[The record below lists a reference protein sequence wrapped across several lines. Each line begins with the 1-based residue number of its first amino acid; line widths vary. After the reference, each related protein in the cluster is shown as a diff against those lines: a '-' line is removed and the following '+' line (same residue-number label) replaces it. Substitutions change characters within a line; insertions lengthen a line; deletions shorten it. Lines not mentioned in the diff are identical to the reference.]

1 MKNLQLIL
9 DTIRQQPF
17 LWARFATHLLEQ
29 SNLLR
34 RIQIL
39 LGHSSSKTTE
49 RYTPLS
55 KQEIRKPLHT
65 FYNSQNGTIAT
76 AVGTIKPLR
85 KRDKKNKRHK
95 GDMLPFKPNRFGC
108 NTPQKQTPYKGD
120 KLIYFAK
127 LPKFGIFGKS

>member
-1 MKNLQLIL
+1 MKNLQLTH
-9 DTIRQQPF
+9 DTYRQQPF

-29 SNLLR
+29 SNRLR

-39 LGHSSSKTTE
+39 LGHSSSKTSE
-49 RYTPLS
+49 RYTPVS

-76 AVGTIKPLR
+76 AALTIQPLQQ
-85 KRDKKNKRHK
+85 RDKKNKRHK

-108 NTPQKQTPYKGD
+108 NTPQKTDPTKV
-120 KLIYFAK
+120 IN
-127 LPKFGIFGKS
+127 

>member
-39 LGHSSSKTTE
+39 LGHSSSKATE

-85 KRDKKNKRHK
+85 QRDKKNKRIK
-95 GDMLPFKPNRFGC
+95 GICYHLNRTDLGV
-108 NTPQKQTPYKGD
+108 
-120 KLIYFAK
+120 I
-127 LPKFGIFGKS
+127 LPKNRPHTKVIN